1 MTNEIQKLRK
11 MTGLSQRKFADLYG
25 IPLST
30 LTKWEQGESKPA
42 PYVVKLIAQKIPAMN
57 ENLQVIQGSHGK
69 TFYYD
74 KNRMEIMDAQGNRV
88 RIAEPLEGVKE
99 QNLKIYLDD
108 LFGDLYQIQ
117 RKFNDDCCYD
127 KKEDILWEVKG

>member
-1 MTNEIQKLRK
+1 MQKLRK

-42 PYVVKLIAQKIPAMN
+42 PYVLKLIAQTIPAMN
-57 ENLQVIQGSHGK
+57 EILQAIKGSHDK

-74 KNRMEIMDAQGNRV
+74 KV
-88 RIAEPLEGVKE
+88 RISIRHKAHS
-99 QNLKIYLDD
+99 
-108 LFGDLYQIQ
+108 
-117 RKFNDDCCYD
+117 RT
-127 KKEDILWEVKG
+127 